1 MSLCHRCIGDPFM
14 SHLVSFHS
22 FASRVIMDQ
31 FVLCFTALGSLGQGV
46 PLLWQQE
53 TILDMLEEKE
63 KKNLANSGF
72 ARWCLMGH
80 QGCLHIVLATF
91 CVMSAMLYE
100 VRERFFL
107 HVLLFIYNGS
117 AIFYHLRMWN
127 SAGGQAPIWFAKADT
142 FWFNVYAL
150 IASSIAN
157 AIGVIASYLK
167 MTQQ

>member
-1 MSLCHRCIGDPFM
+1 
-14 SHLVSFHS
+14 
-22 FASRVIMDQ
+22 
-31 FVLCFTALGSLGQGV
+31 
-46 PLLWQQE
+46 
-53 TILDMLEEKE
+53 
-63 KKNLANSGF
+63 
-72 ARWCLMGH
+72 
-80 QGCLHIVLATF
+80 
-91 CVMSAMLYE
+91 MSAMLYE

-167 MTQQ
+167 MTQQWGKAVAKARINLLLIHTGHVGHVFL